1 MVFYYIIAVILNI
14 VSIILF
20 FSNINITVFSV
31 IPVAVMAIMA
41 FQAFYFKSESKEK
54 SEMSTAYS
62 ADNVYTEAE
71 EKSLL
76 QYVATVLLIAIP
88 LFVLFALFFNNIV
101 KIFSIF
107 LYMICLALGGIIYRV
122 KNKGSINRRVNA
134 EKKELEEQRKN
145 ESLGKFR

>member
-54 SEMSTAYS
+54 PEMSTAYS

-122 KNKGSINRRVNA
+122 KNKGSINSRVNA